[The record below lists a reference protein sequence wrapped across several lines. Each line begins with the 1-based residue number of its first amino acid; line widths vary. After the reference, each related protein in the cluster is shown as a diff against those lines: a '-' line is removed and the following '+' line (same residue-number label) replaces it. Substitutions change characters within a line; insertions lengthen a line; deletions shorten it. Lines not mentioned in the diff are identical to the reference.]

1 MIPDYFAEFARIV
14 ARNFPEQIMA
24 EETQDNFIHIQDMD
38 FEEMRQSGMPET
50 FTVAW
55 IPGLGKI
62 DIVFT
67 PDF

>member
-1 MIPDYFAEFARIV
+1 MPSDFEEFARII
-14 ARNFPEQIMA
+14 ARNFPEQPLHIEDYDFQQMQ
-24 EETQDNFIHIQDMD
+24 ET
-38 FEEMRQSGMPET
+38 GKPET

-55 IPGLGKI
+55 VPGLGKI

>member
-1 MIPDYFAEFARIV
+1 MPEDYTEFAKII
-14 ARNFPEQIMA
+14 ARNFPEEIIH
-24 EETQDNFIHIQDMD
+24 EEVESEYIHIQDMD
-38 FEEMRQSGMPET
+38 FTEMRNSGKPET

-67 PDF
+67 PDY

>member
-1 MIPDYFAEFARIV
+1 MPEDYAEFARII
-14 ARNFPEQIMA
+14 ARNFPEQIMV
-24 EETQDNFIHIQDMD
+24 EESQENFIHIQDMD
-38 FEEMRQSGMPET
+38 FEDMRESGMPET

>member
-1 MIPDYFAEFARIV
+1 MPEDYAEFARII
-14 ARNFPEQIMA
+14 ARNFPEQIMV
-24 EETQDNFIHIQDMD
+24 EESQENFIHIQDMD
-38 FEEMRQSGMPET
+38 FQDMRESGRPET

>member
-1 MIPDYFAEFARIV
+1 MPEDYAEFARII
-14 ARNFPEQIMA
+14 ARNFPEQIMV
-24 EETQDNFIHIQDMD
+24 EESQENFIHIQDMN
-38 FEEMRQSGMPET
+38 FEDMRESGIPET

>member
-1 MIPDYFAEFARIV
+1 MPEDYAEFARII
-14 ARNFPEQIMA
+14 ARNFPEQIMV
-24 EETQDNFIHIQDMD
+24 EESQENFIHIQDMN
-38 FEEMRQSGMPET
+38 FEDMKESGIPET

>member
-1 MIPDYFAEFARIV
+1 MPEDYAEFARIV

-24 EETQDNFIHIQDMD
+24 EETQENFVHIQDMD
-38 FEEMRQSGMPET
+38 FEEMKNTGTPET
-50 FTVAW
+50 YTVAW
-55 IPGLGKI
+55 IPGLGRI

>member
-1 MIPDYFAEFARIV
+1 MPEDFAEFARII
-14 ARNFPEQIMA
+14 ARNFPEQIMV
-24 EETQDNFIHIQDMD
+24 EETQENFIHIQDMD
-38 FEEMRQSGMPET
+38 FEVMNESGRPET

>member
-1 MIPDYFAEFARIV
+1 MPEDFAEFARII
-14 ARNFPEQIMA
+14 ARNFPEQIMV
-24 EETQDNFIHIQDMD
+24 EETQENFIHIQDMD
-38 FEEMRQSGMPET
+38 FEEMKQSGIPET

>member
-1 MIPDYFAEFARIV
+1 MPDYYAEFARIV

-24 EETQDNFIHIQDMD
+24 EETQENFVHIQDMD
-38 FEEMRQSGMPET
+38 FEEMKNTGTPET
-50 FTVAW
+50 YTVAW